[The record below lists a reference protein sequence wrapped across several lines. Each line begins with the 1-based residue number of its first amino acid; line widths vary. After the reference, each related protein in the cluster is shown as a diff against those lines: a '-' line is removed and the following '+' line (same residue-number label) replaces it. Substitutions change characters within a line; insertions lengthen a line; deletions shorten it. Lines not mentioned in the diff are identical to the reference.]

1 MARYGMY
8 GVSMPGETY
17 TIGQAAR
24 AAGVGVETI
33 RFYERRG
40 YIERPPKPR
49 QGARRYPGAAVDRV
63 RALRQGQELG
73 FSLAEIHALLALQ
86 SDPGADC
93 GDVRDRAEAHLA
105 AVERKRARLDEI
117 ADKLRGLI
125 AACPGQGATQD
136 CAILEAL
143 TAHETTEAGL
153 ER

>member
-1 MARYGMY
+1 MA
-8 GVSMPGETY
+8 SDTY

-33 RFYERRG
+33 RFYERQG
-40 YIERPPKPR
+40 YIERPPKPSR
-49 QGARRYPGAAVDRV
+49 GARRYPGAAVDRI

-86 SDPGADC
+86 TDPAADC

-105 AVERKRARLDEI
+105 AVERKRARLDAM
-117 ADKLRGLI
+117 ADKLRALI
-125 AACPGQGATQD
+125 AACPGRGAPQG

-143 TAHETTEAGL
+143 TARETSDGAA

>member
-1 MARYGMY
+1 MA
-8 GVSMPGETY
+8 SETY

-24 AAGVGVETI
+24 AAAVGVETI

-49 QGARRYPGAAVDRV
+49 RGARRYTPATVERI

-86 SDPGADC
+86 ADPAADC

-105 AVERKRARLDEI
+105 TVERKRARLDDI
-117 ADKLRGLI
+117 AAKLRALI
-125 AACPGQGATQD
+125 AACPGHGAPQG

-143 TAHETTEAGL
+143 TTGDTSDTAA
-153 ER
+153 RR